1 MPSYDRTQ
9 LARMIQDYNQQ
20 MMTQYADRLQPSVDI
35 VQDETSLTSSN
46 IIAETLDEQTTPQ
59 PTAQNELTDIGNL
72 QIRVST
78 ENQAVPLGGAVVTI
92 SHTADGNQ
100 IIDRTII
107 TDQSGLTPIIAL
119 PTKDRALSLTP
130 GAIDPFAVYTVNVTA
145 DGYFPKQFTDLPI
158 YGGVTAIQSVSMI
171 PLPEAGG
178 DDIVLTYPQSG
189 PSL

>member
-1 MPSYDRTQ
+1 MPNYDKEQ
-9 LARMIQDYNQQ
+9 LARMIQAYNQQ
-20 MMTQYADRLQPSVDI
+20 MMSQYAAKLPSADTATATENTTPVLQEDTADPYPNP
-35 VQDETSLTSSN
+35 TSSS
-46 IIAETLDEQTTPQ
+46 TDEQT
-59 PTAQNELTDIGNL
+59 DIGYL

-78 ENQAVPLGGAVVTI
+78 ENQAVPIEGAVVTI
-92 SHTADGNQ
+92 THTRDNDRY
-100 IIDRTII
+100 IDRSLL
-107 TDQSGLTPIIAL
+107 TDNSGLTTITAL

-130 GAIDPFAVYTVNVTA
+130 GAVEPFSVYTVEVSA
-145 DGYFPKQFTDLPI
+145 DGYFPKIFTDLPI